1 MSPDQQPALANV
13 KPKAE
18 ARGPHSTL
26 ELNNFD
32 IDVHFIHIIERFLKL
47 LVNVDQCPNKL
58 TTQVPVT
65 VPMSGP
71 AQRCPSVMLTPY
83 FSEYSREQ
91 SDVLPTRNTACN
103 QEVSKT

>member
-1 MSPDQQPALANV
+1 MS
-13 KPKAE
+13 KYK
-18 ARGPHSTL
+18 RTL
-26 ELNNFD
+26 
-32 IDVHFIHIIERFLKL
+32 
-47 LVNVDQCPNKL
+47 L

-91 SDVLPTRNTACN
+91 SDVLPTLSTACN
-103 QEVSKT
+103 QGRYMILIIYSSYGTRKPGTDC

>member
-1 MSPDQQPALANV
+1 MYINV
-13 KPKAE
+13 QISK
-18 ARGPHSTL
+18 RRSL
-26 ELNNFD
+26 
-32 IDVHFIHIIERFLKL
+32 
-47 LVNVDQCPNKL
+47 L

-91 SDVLPTRNTACN
+91 SDVLPTRSTACN
-103 QEVSKT
+103 KAGG

>member
-1 MSPDQQPALANV
+1 M
-13 KPKAE
+13 
-18 ARGPHSTL
+18 
-26 ELNNFD
+26 
-32 IDVHFIHIIERFLKL
+32 IL

-83 FSEYSREQ
+83 FREYSREQ

-103 QEVSKT
+103 QGVKHDTDNKNNYLAVMPLGY